1 MTFIQNA
8 DADILF
14 SSINSEE
21 LYQKKVSLQREL
33 LHSSFLNNDFQT
45 LKQRLKQSQARKVL
59 EETNNTFHICPIE
72 RVDFNLYKNQH
83 SISSPEVN
91 RHSLKAYEELEI
103 EYADFDFGTG
113 Y

>member
-45 LKQRLKQSQARKVL
+45 LKERLKVL

>member
-1 MTFIQNA
+1 MEMKNLAEKQ
-8 DADILF
+8 LLEWK
-14 SSINSEE
+14 EE
-21 LYQKKVSLQREL
+21 LS
-33 LHSSFLNNDFQT
+33 
-45 LKQRLKQSQARKVL
+45 KQRLKQSQARKVL

>member
-33 LHSSFLNNDFQT
+33 LHSSFLNNDLQT
-45 LKQRLKQSQARKVL
+45 LKDRLEVL
-59 EETNNTFHICPIE
+59 EEINNQFYEVPVEI
-72 RVDFNLYKNQH
+72 VDYDFYNTQRT
-83 SISSPEVN
+83 IPSPEV
-91 RHSLKAYEELEI
+91 HKQAQKAYEDIEI

>member
-14 SSINSEE
+14 SSINTED

-33 LHSSFLNNDFQT
+33 IFSSFLNNDFQT
-45 LKQRLKQSQARKVL
+45 LKDRLKVL
-59 EETNNTFHICPIE
+59 EETYNTFHICPIE
-72 RVDFNLYKNQH
+72 RVDFNLYENQQ
-83 SISSPEVN
+83 SIPSPEV
-91 RHSLKAYEELEI
+91 HKHKLEAYEELDI
-103 EYADFDFGTG
+103 EYADFDYGTG

>member
-45 LKQRLKQSQARKVL
+45 LKERLKVL

-72 RVDFNLYKNQH
+72 RVDFNLYENQH
-83 SISSPEVN
+83 NISSPEVN
-91 RHSLKAYEELEI
+91 RHSLQAYEELEI